1 MAGILAAASF
11 SAMTGLA
18 DGWPLNS
25 TTTLQWSWT
34 NTPTLLTAV
43 DAELLLLRTT
53 DCQPSFLA
61 MDCRTTPWP
70 MVQSRP
76 CWPPVPM
83 HTLKF
88 FAATVAP
95 PALAPLPLVL
105 LLLLLLPLL
114 PLLLQ
119 PATRAMMASAAIAP
133 GVLYLRQCLSRMV
146 VPSIELS
153 RPAGAGYWLAGGV
166 DATASAAGSSPP
178 GRFPAF
184 FAGGGGAGVG
194 GPT

>member
-1 MAGILAAASF
+1 MAGVLAAASF

-34 NTPTLLTAV
+34 NTPTLLTAL

-53 DCQPSFLA
+53 DCQPSFFA

-95 PALAPLPLVL
+95 PAFAPLPLL
-105 LLLLLLPLL
+105 ALLLP
-114 PLLLQ
+114 LLQ
-119 PATRAMMASAAIAP
+119 PATRAMMAAAAIAP
-133 GVLYLRQCLSRMV
+133 TV
-146 VPSIELS
+146 
-153 RPAGAGYWLAGGV
+153 
-166 DATASAAGSSPP
+166 
-178 GRFPAF
+178 
-184 FAGGGGAGVG
+184 
-194 GPT
+194 